1 MVQPLKLFNRLVLI
15 AERNESVQRA
25 LSFEL
30 TVTPLTLFDE
40 NLFMHKNKKSELG
53 RKLKSLVMPTR
64 HPEIANRVIYGGWVI
79 YQVPWRE
86 GETWLQIAES
96 YMDFLI
102 SWSTVNSTEAI
113 RLSLILDGYQISTKD
128 HEHWRRTKNLCGE
141 LHVEEDM
148 VHLVTRDK
156 LLDNVKHKA
165 QLISLIAKIAKRRFP
180 TMNVVQCIDDADT
193 ELVKVCL
200 DASTRGPV
208 EVNVLL
214 SSHQT
219 ND

>member
-1 MVQPLKLFNRLVLI
+1 
-15 AERNESVQRA
+15 
-25 LSFEL
+25 
-30 TVTPLTLFDE
+30 
-40 NLFMHKNKKSELG
+40 
-53 RKLKSLVMPTR
+53 MPTR
-64 HPEIANRVIYGGWVI
+64 RPEIANRVIDGGWVI

-102 SWSTVNSTEAI
+102 SWSTFNSTEAI
-113 RLSLILDGYQISTKD
+113 RLSLILDGYQSSTKD

-156 LLDNVKHKA
+156 FLDNVKNKA
-165 QLISLIAKIAKRRFP
+165 QLIRLIANVAKRRFP

-200 DASTRGPV
+200 EASTRGPV
-208 EVNVLL
+208 EVSVLL
-214 SSHQT
+214 SSYQT